1 MRGCVAL
8 WQCRKGRKVVVV
20 LVVVDAQAASV
31 IDEWSGDV
39 WPATKH

>member
-1 MRGCVAL
+1 MWLCGSAGE
-8 WQCRKGRKVVVV
+8 GRKVVVV
-20 LVVVDAQAASV
+20 LVLVVDVQAASV